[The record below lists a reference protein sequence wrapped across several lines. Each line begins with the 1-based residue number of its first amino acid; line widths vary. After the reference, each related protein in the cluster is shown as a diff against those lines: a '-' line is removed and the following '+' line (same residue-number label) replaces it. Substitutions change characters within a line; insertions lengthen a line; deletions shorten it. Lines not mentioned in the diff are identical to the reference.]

1 MFEYSFDNTV
11 QEVIATTKESVMS
24 DLDLV
29 LPPLDPAYDYTP
41 VHEPQTRNGKVIENA
56 FWVINPLT
64 DSVIGS
70 GKSVHRTANFSNF
83 WDTFREGLL
92 KANVDTTG
100 AEVKFSGTSNQ
111 SALSVK
117 VIFKNYDFTKQLGEA
132 SHMMMTVRDSHDQS
146 VKRSINAMIYRLACL
161 NGMVAPR
168 ERLGFSEKHTT
179 NADPETLAKV
189 AADYPIRLK
198 AEAGIMQAM
207 TRIKIERDQVIDFF
221 RRNVATYKTKT
232 GVKVNDKMLERII
245 GIFDNYRSVGT
256 NAYQVYN
263 TLTHL
268 STHIEAVR
276 DGTDVE
282 RKRIRI
288 EQDIEGV
295 IHGEEFQRLFMPSP
309 ELLAA

>member
-11 QEVIATTKESVMS
+11 QEVIATTKESAMS

-41 VHEPQTRNGKVIENA
+41 VHEQQTRNGKAIDNA

-92 KANVDTTG
+92 KAGVDTTG

-117 VIFKNYDFTKQLGEA
+117 VVFKNYDFTKQLGEA

-168 ERLGFSEKHTT
+168 ERLALAEKHTV
-179 NADPETLAKV
+179 NADPDTVAKV
-189 AADYPIRLK
+189 AADFPIRLES
-198 AEAGIMQAM
+198 EASLMQAM
-207 TRIKIERDQVIDFF
+207 TKVRVERDQVIDFF

-232 GVKVNDKMLERII
+232 GTKINEKMLERIV
-245 GIFDNYRSVGT
+245 GIFDNYREVGN
-256 NAYQVYN
+256 NAYRVYN

-268 STHIEAVR
+268 STHIDAVR
-276 DGTDVE
+276 DGTDME
-282 RKRIRI
+282 RKRLRI

-295 IHGEEFQRLFMPSP
+295 IRGEEFQRFYMPSP

>member
-1 MFEYSFDNTV
+1 MFEYSFDNAVTN
-11 QEVIATTKESVMS
+11 VIATTKESSMS

-29 LPPLDPAYDYTP
+29 LPPLDIAYDYTP
-41 VHEPQTRNGKVIENA
+41 VHEAQTRNGNVIPNA

-64 DSVIGS
+64 DDVIGS
-70 GKSVHRTANFSNF
+70 GKSVHRTANFKTF
-83 WDTFREGLL
+83 WDTFREGLF
-92 KANVDTTG
+92 KAGVDTTG

-111 SALSVK
+111 SALSAK

-189 AADYPIRLK
+189 AADYPIRLES
-198 AEAGIMQAM
+198 EASIMQAM
-207 TRIKIERDQVIDFF
+207 TRVKIERDQVIDFF

-232 GVKVNDKMLERII
+232 GAKINDKMLEKII
-245 GIFDNYRSVGT
+245 GIFDNYRSVGS

-309 ELLAA
+309 ELLTA

>member
-1 MFEYSFDNTV
+1 MFEYSFDKTV
-11 QEVIATTKESVMS
+11 ETVTATTQESNLM
-24 DLDLV
+24 DLDSI

-41 VHEPQTRNGKVIENA
+41 VHEPQTRNGKPIENA

-64 DSVIGS
+64 DDVIGS
-70 GKSVHRTANFSNF
+70 GKSVHRTANFTNF

-92 KANVDTTG
+92 KAGVDTTG
-100 AEVKFSGTSNQ
+100 AEVKFNGTSNQ
-111 SALSVK
+111 SAMSASI
-117 VIFKNYDFTKQLGEA
+117 IFKNYDFTKQLGEA

-146 VKRSINAMIYRLACL
+146 IKRSINAMIYRLACL

-189 AADYPIRLK
+189 AADYPIRLE
-198 AEAGIMQAM
+198 AEASIMQAM
-207 TRIKIERDQVIDFF
+207 TRIKIERDIAIDFF

-232 GVKVNDKMLERII
+232 GVKINEKMLERIV
-245 GIFDNYRSVGT
+245 GIFDNYRSVGN

-268 STHIEAVR
+268 STHVDTLR
-276 DGTDVE
+276 VCTDVE